1 MQILEEKKEKK
12 IRMGQALPVKNPYAA
27 GIDIGDTE
35 HYVAVSDGKGGH
47 EVKSYN
53 AYTENLRQIVKDLK
67 ELGITTV
74 AMEST
79 GVYWLSLY
87 LLLEEADIEP
97 YLVNAA
103 HAKNVTGRKKDDTDA
118 IWLQKLHT
126 CGLLQKS
133 FQPDEVIRELRTY
146 VRQRK
151 NLIRIC
157 SDTVRRMQ
165 KALEL
170 MNIKIHTVISDILG
184 KTGMDMLA
192 AILAGERNPLILARL
207 RDPRIKA
214 KEEDIIKSL
223 DGIWK
228 DEYLFMLK
236 QAHEEYWFYQKQIK
250 DVENAIMEQLLKQ
263 IATIQDGDISVSDEE
278 ETEGKKKTTST
289 KKKGKKN
296 QFNFSVAP
304 MIAVL
309 VGVDLCKIP
318 GISEVTALEFISEV
332 GTDMNKWSGHKQFSA
347 WLNLAPNTKIT
358 GGKIISSKMMKKK
371 NRAGQSLKMGAF
383 TLSSNKTPLGDF
395 YRRQRGKLGGKG
407 AVVATAN
414 KISKIMYTM
423 IKNKVEYDEN
433 MLSESQQKYNEIR
446 IRKLEKQLKHL
457 KEAV

>member
-1 MQILEEKKEKK
+1 
-12 IRMGQALPVKNPYAA
+12 MGQGMPVANPYAA

-35 HYVAVSDGKGGH
+35 HYVAVSNGKGGH
-47 EVKSYN
+47 EVKSYG

-67 ELGITTV
+67 GLGITTV

-87 LLLEEADIEP
+87 LLLEEAGMEP

-133 FQPDEVIRELRTY
+133 FQPDNAIRELRTY

-192 AILAGERNPLILARL
+192 AILSGERDPLVLARL

-214 KEEDIIKSL
+214 KEDDIIRSL

-228 DEYLFMLK
+228 DEYLFMLQ
-236 QAHEEYWFYQKQIK
+236 QAYEEYWFYQKQIK
-250 DVENAIMEQLLKQ
+250 DVEGKIMEQLQQQ
-263 IATIQDGDISVSDEE
+263 IATIQQGDLSLPDEDE
-278 ETEGKKKTTST
+278 DEDKKKQKST

-296 QFNFSVAP
+296 QFDFPIAP

-309 VGVDLCKIP
+309 AGADLCKIP

-332 GTDMNKWSGHKQFSA
+332 GTDMSKWAGHKQFSA

-371 NRAGQSLKMGAF
+371 NMAGQSLKMAAF
-383 TLSSNKTPLGDF
+383 TLSSNKTPLG
-395 YRRQRGKLGGKG
+395 
-407 AVVATAN
+407 
-414 KISKIMYTM
+414 
-423 IKNKVEYDEN
+423 
-433 MLSESQQKYNEIR
+433 
-446 IRKLEKQLKHL
+446 
-457 KEAV
+457 